1 MKRGPK
7 TASATRGSR
16 PRPTQPVPSGLLAP
30 PDRLSAA
37 ERAAWNELI
46 AQWAPLNVLTSADA
60 PLLEVIVRTWATWQ
74 DAERTLAERGPTFTT
89 EKGYVAQ
96 RPEVAI
102 SLKNRQLLRQLM
114 NEIGA
119 TPSSRTSLDLPP
131 VAQAPSK
138 LDLFLA
144 RGKSPALPR

>member
-7 TASATRGSR
+7 SSTPRMPSSAETTSL
-16 PRPTQPVPSGLLAP
+16 VP
-30 PDRLSAA
+30 PDRLRGA
-37 ERAAWNELI
+37 ERSAWHELVD
-46 AQWAPLNVLTSADA
+46 QWEPLNVLTPADG

-74 DAERTLAERGPTFTT
+74 DAERTLAECGPTFTT

-102 SLKNRQLLRQLM
+102 SLKNRQLLRQLL

-119 TPSSRTSLDLPP
+119 TPSSRSSLNLTSMKTE
-131 VAQAPSK
+131 PSK
-138 LDLFLA
+138 LEVFLA
-144 RGKSPALPR
+144 RGTSAAVSA